1 MIISRK
7 QFEAELEKARNGV
20 LRDVDYDRRFQEL
33 NNRCYDLERRMY
45 ELGCKI
51 EKIQVQYDEL
61 KKRTVQNDE
70 PQCNM

>member
-7 QFEAELEKARNGV
+7 QFEAELEKARNAV

-33 NNRCYDLERRMY
+33 NNRYYDLERRMY

-51 EKIQVQYDEL
+51 EKLQDGES